1 MENIVVNEVVG
12 GKLVRLNLQISLEG
26 AVIGNGK
33 VLPLHKTQH
42 IRGRNPVA
50 GGRVFCGGNVQRHG
64 AVLGTPLLGVARTL
78 HVNGAALGRDEEG
91 VHAIVLVAVGNGR
104 LKSGGL
110 LHWLGIRLGLLVVV
124 LSRGQV
130 GGLDAVRT
138 LEVQIL
144 PGQQSAA
151 ALGGL
156 THDGSDELVAAL
168 VAVVAPHF
176 DGVLLRRIQGVSGN
190 LNVTVEESVLV
201 LERILGVVVLDNVAD
216 SQDGGVR
223 TLLTNKNLHALGGV
237 NIAVE
242 VPAIEVKILVLGCIG
257 KGTVTPVRG
266 EGVGLSLL
274 VTAGLR
280 GGVSRQGAGGN
291 GRGCFRSHI
300 LSQRRA
306 HGKHHGT
313 GENQRTASLCCA
325 GKRRRGL
332 RVRQR
337 RHHYPY
343 RFYCVSHRGVRY
355 RGKRRATLRNTAP
368 KTVRHPRAYGDAGA
382 MGWLVVPVGFGDDFT
397 LPNPQPEITDPLNDE
412 LNVSL
417 YFNL

>member
-1 MENIVVNEVVG
+1 M
-12 GKLVRLNLQISLEG
+12 
-26 AVIGNGK
+26 
-33 VLPLHKTQH
+33 
-42 IRGRNPVA
+42 
-50 GGRVFCGGNVQRHG
+50 
-64 AVLGTPLLGVARTL
+64 LGTPLLGVARTL
-78 HVNGAALGRDEEG
+78 HVNGAALGRDEESI
-91 VHAIVLVAVGNGR
+91 HAIVLVAVGNGR

-110 LHWLGIRLGLLVVV
+110 LHGLRIRRWLGLLVVV

-130 GGLDAVRT
+130 GGLNAVRT

-190 LNVTVEESVLV
+190 LNVADEVPVLV

-242 VPAIEVKILVLGCIG
+242 VPAIEVKILVLGRIG
-257 KGTVTPVRG
+257 KGTVAPVRG

-280 GGVSRQGAGGN
+280 GGVSRQGASGN